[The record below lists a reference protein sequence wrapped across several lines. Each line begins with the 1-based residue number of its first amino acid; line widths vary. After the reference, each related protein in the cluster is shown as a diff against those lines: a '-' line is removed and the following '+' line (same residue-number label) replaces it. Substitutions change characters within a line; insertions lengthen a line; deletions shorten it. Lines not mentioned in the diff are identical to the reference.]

1 MFYSKAHTLTP
12 DLTTSVETKPEQK
25 REWTTREMGPK
36 YKNKLQAGL
45 RDTVGKREGWLQR
58 GSLSPVFIFP
68 SQLRSAPRR
77 LGNRGSGL
85 SMIIRFRIYEKKWE
99 RQGQRKGNELLLIF
113 HSPIPRSVICDIFP
127 HLSSLIS
134 ETYLSQKIL
143 F

>member
-12 DLTTSVETKPEQK
+12 DLTTSGETKPEQK

-58 GSLSPVFIFP
+58 GGLSPVFIFP
-68 SQLRSAPRR
+68 SHLRSAPRR

-85 SMIIRFRIYEKKWE
+85 SMTIRFRIYEKKWE
-99 RQGQRKGNELLLIF
+99 RQGQRKDIPAMSFYSSFTAEF
-113 HSPIPRSVICDIFP
+113 HC
-127 HLSSLIS
+127 LSSV
-134 ETYLSQKIL
+134 TYFPTFPLS
-143 F
+143 